1 MANLLSL
8 ARLLSVP
15 CMLVAAGLGSVR
27 AWIALFACAIV
38 SDAIDGPIAR
48 ARHTVSERGAVLD
61 SVADCALYLTVP
73 AGVLLLFP
81 WVRAADGP
89 AVGLVVV
96 GYATPVVYGF
106 LKFRRLTSYHTIAAR
121 VSGVL
126 LCSAFLWLLAT
137 RVAWPLYIATVVLVL
152 SALEEIAI
160 TRTLPV
166 WRPNVP
172 SLRHALREV
181 RIVPMGGHSPTIDQ
195 QSI

>member
-15 CMLVAAGLGSVR
+15 CMLVAAGFGSVR
-27 AWIALFACAIV
+27 AWIALFGCALV

-48 ARHTVSERGAVLD
+48 ARGTVSERGAILD
-61 SVADCALYLTVP
+61 SMADCALYLTVP
-73 AGVLLLFP
+73 VSVLLLFP
-81 WVRAADGP
+81 WVRAEDGP
-89 AVGLVVV
+89 AIALVVV
-96 GYATPVVYGF
+96 GYATPVAYGF

-121 VSGVL
+121 VAGVL

-137 RVAWPLYIATVVLVL
+137 RAAWPLYIATVVLVL

-160 TRTLPV
+160 TLTLPV

-172 SLRHALREV
+172 TLRHALRDV
-181 RIVPMGGHSPTIDQ
+181 RLVPMGGRSRAIDR
-195 QSI
+195 QST